1 MSSPETKLVRNA
13 TDLAVPTPGRARP
26 GNRNLGR
33 MMEKGHPKLGGRRRG
48 SVNKI
53 TKNTKDAILT
63 ALAEIGDEEGQGG
76 LVGFIKQAV
85 RKDIRHGVHLL
96 AVISPK
102 LVDVDVSVEKTV
114 RYKTLQEIEAD
125 FAKRGIKVPEI
136 FRIEYSSDPSDF
148 ETIEAEIIPPEPKQ
162 DPK

>member
-1 MSSPETKLVRNA
+1 
-13 TDLAVPTPGRARP
+13 
-26 GNRNLGR
+26 
-33 MMEKGHPKLGGRRRG
+33 MMEKGHPKLGGRRKG

-63 ALAEIGDEEGQGG
+63 ALSEIGDEEGQGG

-102 LVDVDVSVEKTV
+102 IIDVDVQETTTA
-114 RYKTLQEIEAD
+114 RYRTLSELNEDLARRGAPPMREIYKIDYKGSPVQGTDE
-125 FAKRGIKVPEI
+125 PEVV
-136 FRIEYSSDPSDF
+136 
-148 ETIEAEIIPPEPKQ
+148 EAEVVEVKG
-162 DPK
+162 